1 VSRCGAGSRIRSH
14 VRIVIGFS
22 AAVRGESR
30 MKPPPA
36 VRSFAGTPERRQ
48 DMSATSKAEILKR
61 SVGKAR
67 LLEPAVR

>member
-1 VSRCGAGSRIRSH
+1 
-14 VRIVIGFS
+14 
-22 AAVRGESR
+22 